1 MGGYGSGQWQR
12 PASKRLVE
20 HAICLDINY
29 LARRRLLVVDCC
41 KRINWTTPDGEV
53 AWAEVFLGED
63 PASPMLFVELHRP
76 SDESEDGGQFAIRLD
91 STPQHFGGSR
101 RWLCCC
107 LCGRRAAKLYLPP
120 GECNFACRTC
130 HALTYQSVKTAH
142 QVERAW
148 ASIGQFTRRMF
159 GDPSGGHG
167 N

>member
-20 HAICLDINY
+20 HALSLDINY
-29 LARRRLLVVDCC
+29 LVRRRLLNDEGC
-41 KRINWTTPDGEV
+41 KRINWTIPDGEV
-53 AWAEVFLGED
+53 AWADVFLGED

-91 STPQHFGGSR
+91 STLQHFGGRR
-101 RWLCCC
+101 RWL
-107 LCGRRAAKLYLPP
+107 LCSLCEKRAAKLYLPP
-120 GECNFACRTC
+120 GECNFACRAC
-130 HALTYQSVKTAH
+130 HALTYWSVKSAH

-148 ASIGQFTRRMF
+148 ASIGRISRRML
-159 GDPSGGHG
+159 GGPSGGHR